1 MTKMSLEGSK
11 KQASSCE
18 KGCKQ
23 LNEELSSLTSTI
35 NQLNSASEL
44 QGAAARSAKSFASA
58 TVIPYLNK
66 AQSFLDAIS
75 ISVNNFTKGYESEV
89 DTKSWSEQELEEKI
103 NKFNEEMSVN
113 SGLLT
118 ALAAI
123 SGKGKDDF
131 IKSAA
136 KSATDEIEK
145 NNESLQKCK
154 NYYQKILDDFR
165 KFDKSSSKYFD
176 GLSDFS
182 SALSKGKRCIVTGY
196 AGFTPGGN
204 SYKQYSSQ
212 DLNWENEGTVPKPV
226 EGKVKHSKAPKGPQM
241 PWDEWLAAAH
251 APLKAASDYFKK
263 KEKKYSK
270 HADNLKHK
278 VYKYG
283 TQKKQGLYRRAE
295 KNWGDTLDKVK
306 KTKAAKVVLKPIEVI
321 TGAAA
326 SVQYYKDYK
335 KRKKIGESNLEAYG
349 RTATSIALNKTSDVL
364 PNLGGEVGYLGTLY
378 YTHNAN
384 YAKYGKYVGIVAG
397 VGTSA
402 VVQWADD
409 HVVDG
414 DIDDN

>member
-1 MTKMSLEGSK
+1 MRMTKMSLGESK

-23 LNEELSSLTSTI
+23 LNEELSSLTSTV

-89 DTKSWSEQELEEKI
+89 DTKSWSEEELEEKI

-123 SGKGKDDF
+123 SEKGKVDF
-131 IKSAA
+131 VKSAA
-136 KSATDEIEK
+136 DKIEK

-182 SALSKGKRCIVTGY
+182 SALNKGKRCIVTGY

-204 SYKQYSSQ
+204 SYKQYSPQ

-226 EGKVKHSKAPKGPQM
+226 EGKIKHSKAPKGPQM
-241 PWDEWLAAAH
+241 PSWDEWLAAAH

-278 VYKYG
+278 VYKYS
-283 TQKKQGLYRRAE
+283 TQKKQGLYRRAKQE
-295 KNWGDTLDKVK
+295 LSDTLDKAEKSKVAK
-306 KTKAAKVVLKPIEVI
+306 SFMKGGDQIAKAAGVI
-321 TGAAA
+321 
-326 SVQYYKDYK
+326 SYIKDYK
-335 KRKKIGESNLEAYG
+335 ERKKKGESTLEAGG
-349 RTATSIALNKTSDVL
+349 RTAISWTFNKAADVAPDVGRAIGVAVVIDNNPEL
-364 PNLGGEVGYLGTLY
+364 VGKAEEVGET
-378 YTHNAN
+378 
-384 YAKYGKYVGIVAG
+384 VG
-397 VGTSA
+397 VGASLGI
-402 VVQWADD
+402 QWVDD
-409 HVVDG
+409 HVVDS
-414 DIDDN
+414 DIQD